1 MLAGDTCSGL
11 LLVTEL
17 KLKQDLGVENSD
29 NGRVL
34 GFFFLA
40 NGFCGVTKK
49 GGLNFVANDKHSHS
63 QHKLK
68 ATPEKDMNQDTEKKV
83 PSSFAYARTE

>member
-17 KLKQDLGVENSD
+17 KLEQDLGVENSD

-40 NGFCGVTKK
+40 NGFCGERRIEFRSERQTFS
-49 GGLNFVANDKHSHS
+49 LS
-63 QHKLK
+63 
-68 ATPEKDMNQDTEKKV
+68 T
-83 PSSFAYARTE
+83 